1 MFSKW
6 AGHVFSKKQI
16 TVVPVPRVSKMNKR
30 IIHTHT
36 HTHTQTD
43 KHIDLS
49 IYGYLNTEVF

>member
-36 HTHTQTD
+36 QTD